1 MMNPA
6 APGVTPT
13 LLIVLVLVGV
23 IITLGFVLVM
33 SRQRN
38 LALRHDALVVRHE
51 ALTRDV
57 GTIKTAMDTV
67 SDRLTEISQDGKHNT
82 ELLHTIIRG
91 TIESASGK

>member
-6 APGVTPT
+6 APGVAPT

-57 GTIKTAMDTV
+57 GTIKAAMDTV
-67 SDRLTEISQDGKHNT
+67 SDRLTKISQNGKNTT

>member
-6 APGVTPT
+6 TPGVMPI

-23 IITLGFVLVM
+23 IIALGFVLVM
-33 SRQRN
+33 SRHRN
-38 LALRHDALVVRHE
+38 LVIRHE
-51 ALTRDV
+51 ALAQDV
-57 GTIKTAMDTV
+57 GTIKATMTTV
-67 SDRLTEISQDGKHNT
+67 SARLTEISQDGKHNT